1 MDETFNPDITPQEE
15 QVFSIKGMYQNWF
28 LDYASYVILERAV
41 PHLDDGLKPVQRRIL
56 HTMKTLEDGRY
67 NKVANIIGQTMQY
80 HPHGDASIG
89 DALVNLGQKDL
100 LIDTQGNWG
109 NIFTGDGAAAPRY
122 IEARLSKFA
131 LDVVFNP
138 KTTEWKLS
146 YDGRKKEPITLP
158 IKFPLLLAQGA
169 EGIAVGLASKILPH
183 NFNELLDASIAYL
196 RHEEFALYPD
206 FPTGGLIDV
215 SKYNDG
221 KRGGSVRIRAVIRK
235 ADSKTLVI
243 DEIPYGKTSGGIIE
257 SILKANERGKIKIK
271 KIDDNTSDR
280 ASIVIHLAAGV
291 SPDKTIDALYALT
304 DCEINISNNCCTIW
318 KNKPNLMSISEML
331 KFSTD
336 RTVELLRQEL
346 QIRLGELEN
355 DWHYSSLEKIF
366 FEEGIYKELEN
377 KEYET
382 WDAQLTGI
390 ERRFDPY
397 RQLLQREILR
407 EDVEKLCEKPIRK
420 ISKFDIK
427 KADEHIKAVEA
438 EMAQVKRDLRHLT
451 DYAIRYFEHIKEKY
465 GADRQRKTVIQN
477 FDTIEATKVVMANEK
492 LYINREEGF
501 VGYGLKRDEYICD
514 CSDMDDIIV
523 VHKDGT
529 YVVSKVS
536 EKAFFG
542 KNIIYANVFKKNDT
556 RTIYNVV
563 YRNGKNGVNLMKR
576 CAVTG
581 VTRDKVYDF
590 TQGVEGS
597 TILYFSANPN
607 GEGEILRVVLR
618 PVAHVRRTHIEVDL
632 SDLAIKGRGAR
643 GNVLTKYPI
652 QRIALKEKGASTL
665 GGTNIYWDSAVNRIN
680 SDGHGQF
687 VGEMHGDDQLLVI
700 TSDALYRTTS
710 YDLTQRF
717 ETNVSR
723 IEPFD
728 PDRIYTAVYF
738 NDEQDYYYLK
748 RFPFEAV
755 ATPVP
760 FIAEDGHC
768 SLVLLSSALQPRF
781 RITFG
786 GKHAAREPEIVEA
799 ENFIGVKSLRAK
811 GKRLTNFTVET
822 IEEIEPEEEDLPDSP
837 DIETE
842 PDMEAPETAQPAF
855 EEEPAEPE
863 TAQPETEAASA
874 EEPAVEEPIA
884 EEPAAEAPKAE
895 EAVAEERATK
905 ESAAKDEA
913 SKTEDPKAEEPP
925 VKKTAT
931 KKPAAKKATGKKAA
945 NTGKDAEPA
954 ADTEPFEMLDTDT
967 PAGEET
973 DATTIAETQA
983 SDREPVT
990 DHYPEIRTVVRK
1002 GGDDHQEE
1010 ELLLDWE

>member
-366 FEEGIYKELEN
+366 FEEGIYRELEN

-427 KADEHIKAVEA
+427 KADEQLADIEAKMEEARYNLDHIV
-438 EMAQVKRDLRHLT
+438 
-451 DYAIRYFEHIKEKY
+451 DYTIAYFTHIKEKY
-465 GADRQRKTVIQN
+465 GEGRDRKTEIRN
-477 FDTIEATKVVMANEK
+477 FDNISAVAVAANNEK
-492 LYINREEGF
+492 LYVNTAEGF
-501 VGYGLKRDEYICD
+501 VCTSEGLKREKNKEAYTFVSD

-523 VHKDGT
+523 FHENGT
-529 YVVSKVS
+529 YMVTKIQSKLFV
-536 EKAFFG
+536 G
-542 KNIIYANVFKKNDT
+542 ANVIHVAVFRKNDD
-556 RTIYNVV
+556 RTTYNAV
-563 YRNGKNGVNLMKR
+563 YRDGKPGGCFYVKR
-576 CAVTG
+576 FAVTG
-581 VTRDKVYDF
+581 VTRDKEYDL
-590 TQGVEGS
+590 TQGKADSKVV
-597 TILYFSANPN
+597 YFTANPN
-607 GEGEILRVVLR
+607 GEAEVIKVQLR
-618 PVAHVRRTHIEVDL
+618 PAPKLKKSSFDY
-632 SDLAIKGRGAR
+632 DFAQLAVKGRAAR
-643 GNVLTKYPI
+643 GNMLTKYAI
-652 QRIALKEKGASTL
+652 KTVYKHDDGVSTL
-665 GGTNIYWDSAVNRIN
+665 TARDLWYDDTVRRLNAEKR
-680 SDGHGQF
+680 GQYIGAF
-687 VGEMHGDDQLLVI
+687 EGDDRILQLFSNGDFKV
-700 TSDALYRTTS
+700 TG
-710 YDLTQRF
+710 YDLSTHFDDDMVEIRK
-717 ETNVSR
+717 
-723 IEPFD
+723 FD
-728 PDRIYTAVYF
+728 PDEIFSVVYI
-738 NDEQDYYYLK
+738 EGETQKMYLK
-748 RFPFEAV
+748 RFCIEKDIKLNTRCSFIGEHEAAKYLSYCTDV
-755 ATPVP
+755 MPR
-760 FIAEDGHC
+760 
-768 SLVLLSSALQPRF
+768 LLLSYQVSDAGNSFPDD
-781 RITFG
+781 
-786 GKHAAREPEIVEA
+786 EINVE
-799 ENFIGVKSLRAK
+799 EFIGIKSYKAK
-811 GKRLTNFTVET
+811 GKRLSNR
-822 IEEIEPEEEDLPDSP
+822 EIERFEWLEPYEPEVPETPSDPEMPDEPEDSETMTEPNPEEEQNGTQENENTTNGTPG
-837 DIETE
+837 IQ
-842 PDMEAPETAQPAF
+842 MELF
-855 EEEPAEPE
+855 
-863 TAQPETEAASA
+863 
-874 EEPAVEEPIA
+874 
-884 EEPAAEAPKAE
+884 
-895 EAVAEERATK
+895 
-905 ESAAKDEA
+905 
-913 SKTEDPKAEEPP
+913 
-925 VKKTAT
+925 
-931 KKPAAKKATGKKAA
+931 
-945 NTGKDAEPA
+945 
-954 ADTEPFEMLDTDT
+954 
-967 PAGEET
+967 
-973 DATTIAETQA
+973 
-983 SDREPVT
+983 
-990 DHYPEIRTVVRK
+990 
-1002 GGDDHQEE
+1002 
-1010 ELLLDWE
+1010 